1 MSNAVIDVTPPSAAQ
16 QERARQHATFARQ
29 EVGRLPG
36 FSTTSCSTIDRVTVV
51 GGGLMGTGIAIAVLS
66 ADKKVTL
73 VELQP
78 DARARAEAS
87 IRAAIR
93 RDVDKGRIAPAIA
106 DSRMALLRSAARL
119 DDAAEA
125 QLFIEAVFEDMAIKR
140 QVFTRL
146 DRVAPADAIL
156 ASNTSTL
163 DLNSLAACTKR
174 PESVVGLHFFSPAN
188 IMRLLEIVRGA
199 ATSAA
204 TLSAAIVFAR
214 EIGKVGVVSGVC
226 DGFIGNR
233 IFAEYLRQAGFLLD
247 EGALPG
253 QVDGA
258 LEGWGMAMGP
268 FRTMDLAGHDVGW
281 KIRQRHMDERP
292 ERPYSRIPDRV
303 YEMGRM
309 GQKSGAGFYLY
320 PDGRTPQP
328 DPAID
333 ALVIDESARLGIQRR
348 AFTDE
353 EIISRCVLAMVNEGA
368 RVVGE
373 RIAFR
378 PLDID
383 VVYLDGYGFP
393 VDRGGPMFYADEI
406 GLPRV
411 LDTLRAFEAGRHGG
425 AWVPAP
431 LLLDLVRRGV
441 SFESL
446 NRSSDSG

>member
-1 MSNAVIDVTPPSAAQ
+1 
-16 QERARQHATFARQ
+16 
-29 EVGRLPG
+29 
-36 FSTTSCSTIDRVTVV
+36 
-51 GGGLMGTGIAIAVLS
+51 
-66 ADKKVTL
+66 
-73 VELQP
+73 
-78 DARARAEAS
+78 
-87 IRAAIR
+87 
-93 RDVDKGRIAPAIA
+93 
-106 DSRMALLRSAARL
+106 
-119 DDAAEA
+119 
-125 QLFIEAVFEDMAIKR
+125 
-140 QVFTRL
+140 
-146 DRVAPADAIL
+146 
-156 ASNTSTL
+156 
-163 DLNSLAACTKR
+163 
-174 PESVVGLHFFSPAN
+174 
-188 IMRLLEIVRGA
+188 
-199 ATSAA
+199 
-204 TLSAAIVFAR
+204 
-214 EIGKVGVVSGVC
+214 
-226 DGFIGNR
+226 
-233 IFAEYLRQAGFLLD
+233 
-247 EGALPG
+247 
-253 QVDGA
+253 
-258 LEGWGMAMGP
+258 MGP

-281 KIRQRHMDERP
+281 KIRQRHMSERP

-348 AFTDE
+348 ALTDE
-353 EIISRCVLAMVNEGA
+353 EIVSRCVLAMVNEGA

-411 LDTLRAFEAGRHGG
+411 LDTLRAFEAGRHGW
-425 AWVPAP
+425 AWEPAP
-431 LLLDLVRRGV
+431 LLLDLVSRGG